1 MRLRTLTGLLAAAL
15 SLLAATLAPATA
27 ETYPSKPIRVIV
39 PYAAGGSGDVVGRL
53 IGVQLTEAWGQQVI
67 IDNRPGA
74 NGMLGTEIAAKS
86 PPNGY
91 TLLLGTDIQFAI
103 ASALYPA
110 MPYDPDKDFE
120 PIALASFIEFVLAV
134 PSSLG
139 VNSLSELV
147 ALAKARSGQMNY
159 ASAGNGSTHH
169 LAMEML
175 KSRAGIDITHVPYKG
190 SGQALPDLVSG
201 QVQMMYLGVAQTL
214 QYIKSGQ
221 LKGLAVGSAKRL
233 QATPD
238 IPTLGETYPGFEANA
253 WWGFFAPAGTPKE
266 IVRSLSTAINKILN
280 SPMVNERFSTQG
292 LVPVGTTPEE
302 FAARIRADREKW
314 GRIIAQANIKLD

>member
-1 MRLRTLTGLLAAAL
+1 MRLPTIALSLAAAL
-15 SLLAATLAPATA
+15 GFLVAPLAQAA

-39 PYAAGGSGDVVGRL
+39 PYVAGGSGDVVGRL
-53 IGVQLTEAWGQQVI
+53 IGAQLTEAWGQQVI

-86 PPNGY
+86 PANGY
-91 TLLLGTDIQFAI
+91 TLLLGTYIQFAM
-103 ASALYPA
+103 ASALYPNLT
-110 MPYDPDKDFE
+110 YDPDKDFE
-120 PIALASFIEFVLAV
+120 PVTLAAFIEFILAV

-147 ALAKARSGQMNY
+147 ALAKSRPGQLNF

-175 KSRAGIDITHVPYKG
+175 KLRAGIDITHVPYKG
-190 SGQALPDLVSG
+190 SGQALPDLISG

-214 QYIKSGQ
+214 QYMKSGQ
-221 LKGLAVGSAKRL
+221 LKGLAVGSVKRL

-238 IPTLGETYPGFEANA
+238 IPTLAETYPGFEANA
-253 WWGFFAPAGTPKE
+253 WWGFFAPAGTPRD
-266 IVRSLSTAINKILN
+266 IVRSLNTAINTILN
-280 SPMVNERFSTQG
+280 VPAVNERFSSQG
-292 LVPVGTTPEE
+292 LEPVGTTPED
-302 FAARIRADREKW
+302 FAARIRADRAKW
-314 GRIIAQANIKLD
+314 GRIIADAHITLD

>member
-1 MRLRTLTGLLAAAL
+1 MRQRALTVLSAAL
-15 SLLAATLAPATA
+15 SFFAVTLAQAA
-27 ETYPSKPIRVIV
+27 AQTYPAKPIRVIV
-39 PYAAGGSGDVVGRL
+39 PYVAGGSGDIVGRL
-53 IGVQLTEAWGQQVI
+53 IGVQLTEMWGQQVI

-91 TLLLGTDIQFAI
+91 TLLLATDIQFAI
-103 ASALYPA
+103 ASALYPSL
-110 MPYDPDKDFE
+110 PYDPDKDFE
-120 PIALASFIEFVLAV
+120 PISLASFIEFVLAV

-147 ALAKARSGQMNY
+147 ALAKARRGQLNY

-175 KSRAGIDITHVPYKG
+175 KSRAGIEVTHVPYKG
-190 SGQALPDLVSG
+190 SAQALPDLVSG

-221 LKGLAVGSAKRL
+221 LKALGVGSAKRL
-233 QATPD
+233 QAVPD
-238 IPTLGETYPGFEANA
+238 IPTLAESYPGFEANA
-253 WWGFFAPAGTPKE
+253 WWGFFAPAGTPRD
-266 IVRSLSTAINKILN
+266 IVRSLNTAIDKILN
-280 SPMVNERFSTQG
+280 SPAVNERFSSQG
-292 LVPVGTTPEE
+292 LVPMGTTPAA
-302 FAARIRADREKW
+302 FAARIQTDRAKW
-314 GRIIAQANIKLD
+314 GKIIADAHITLD

>member
-1 MRLRTLTGLLAAAL
+1 MRLRNVAILPAAL
-15 SLLAATLAPATA
+15 SLIVAMLTPATA
-27 ETYPSKPIRVIV
+27 QTYPSKPIRVIV
-39 PYAAGGSGDVVGRL
+39 PYPAGGSGDVVGRL

-103 ASALYPA
+103 ASALYPSLS
-110 MPYDPDKDFE
+110 YDPDKDFE
-120 PIALASFIEFVLAV
+120 PITLAGFIEFILAV
-134 PSSLG
+134 PSGLG
-139 VNSLSELV
+139 VSSLSELV
-147 ALAKARSGQMNY
+147 TLAKSRPGQLNY

-175 KSRAGIDITHVPYKG
+175 KSRAGINVIHVPYKG
-190 SGQALPDLVSG
+190 SGQALPDLVTG

-214 QYIKSGQ
+214 QYINSGQ
-221 LKGLAVGSAKRL
+221 IRGLAVGSTKRL
-233 QATPD
+233 QVTPTV
-238 IPTLGETYPGFEANA
+238 PTLAETYPGFEANA

-266 IVRSLSTAINKILN
+266 VVSSLATAINKILA
-280 SPMVNERFSTQG
+280 SSSVVERFSAQG
-292 LVPVGTTPEE
+292 LVPVGTTPED
-302 FAARIRADREKW
+302 FASRIRADRTKW
-314 GRIIAQANIKLD
+314 GRIVAEANIKLD